1 MTKPIARDPI
11 YRGRGFDAEIIELWV
26 LVHLGASDTIV
37 VGRSSGA
44 HDDEADRA

>member
-1 MTKPIARDPI
+1 MSISEGAWDFSLDCPGLDHRLTLR
-11 YRGRGFDAEIIELWV
+11 V

-37 VGRSSGA
+37 PSFKRS